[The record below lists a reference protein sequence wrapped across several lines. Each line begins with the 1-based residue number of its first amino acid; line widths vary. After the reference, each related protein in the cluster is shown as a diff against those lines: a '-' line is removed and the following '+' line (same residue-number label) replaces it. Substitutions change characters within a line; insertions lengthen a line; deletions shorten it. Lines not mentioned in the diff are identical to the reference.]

1 MCVAAS
7 PVNCDGPDD
16 SCQQDFVS
24 LEGEHATVKKEREMR
39 ADHHGKALS
48 EVPVPGV
55 RAVEISHTVQDVKL
69 EEVKLHW
76 CPLENRK
83 EPLQPT
89 DFMLGVCVCVTQIL
103 PSHRKNSQSLLK

>member
-24 LEGEHATVKKEREMR
+24 LEGEHATMKKEREMR
-39 ADHHGKALS
+39 ADHHSKALS

-89 DFMLGVCVCVTQIL
+89 DFMLRELLDMCVCVCV
-103 PSHRKNSQSLLK
+103 